1 MPVNGPTNDVAV
13 TVVAFT
19 VLGVVPPIGPGE
31 GIEPEFK
38 APEMVTVVNAPV
50 AQNKFP
56 PAVVEHPLAGK
67 APSAVR
73 AAAFTVR
80 LT

>member
-1 MPVNGPTNDVAV
+1 
-13 TVVAFT
+13 
-19 VLGVVPPIGPGE
+19 
-31 GIEPEFK
+31 
-38 APEMVTVVNAPV
+38 MVTVVNAPV